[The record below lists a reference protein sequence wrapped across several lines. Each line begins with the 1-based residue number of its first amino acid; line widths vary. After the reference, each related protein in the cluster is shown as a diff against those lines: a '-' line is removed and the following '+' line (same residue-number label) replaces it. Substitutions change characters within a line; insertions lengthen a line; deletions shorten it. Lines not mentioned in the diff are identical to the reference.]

1 MPKEFKVESI
11 YGGEIKIVKTRKDFV
26 CKCCEKTIEKGSMAK
41 TYKCANSNDFF
52 DLKFCMECVN
62 QNAFIV
68 TETF

>member
-1 MPKEFKVESI
+1 
-11 YGGEIKIVKTRKDFV
+11 
-26 CKCCEKTIEKGSMAK
+26 MAK